1 MGSTTI
7 SFMHRRDFMTQ
18 SLAASALALSTTAAT
33 AAPTSKRPYF
43 ELRRYALNAGG
54 PVGKLADTYFAEAL
68 IPALNRLG
76 IAQVGAFKLDIGPDT
91 PTVYLLIPSASL
103 ETLGNLDAQL
113 AKDSAYLK
121 AAAPFLA
128 APAEHPAFHR
138 VDSTLLSSFDD
149 FAVPA
154 AGKRIFQLR
163 TYESPT
169 QQAHENKVAM
179 FANAEIGI
187 FRSVGMTPVFFAK
200 ALIGPDLPNIT
211 YMLVFSDQD
220 DLQAKWAAFGASPAW
235 KKLVA
240 MPGNGDDS
248 LIRKITNLYLS
259 PKPYSQI

>member
-1 MGSTTI
+1 
-7 SFMHRRDFMTQ
+7 MHRREFMTQ
-18 SLAASALALSTTAAT
+18 SLAASALALTPAAPT
-33 AAPTSKRPYF
+33 AAPKRPYF

-54 PVGKLADTYFAEAL
+54 PIGKLADTYFADAL

-76 IAQVGAFKLDIGPDT
+76 IAQVGAFKLDIGPET
-91 PTVYLLIPSASL
+91 PTVYLLIPSTSL
-103 ETLGNLDAQL
+103 ETLANLNALL
-113 AKDSAYLK
+113 AKDETYLK

-128 APAEHPAFHR
+128 APADHPAYHR
-138 VDSTLLSSFDD
+138 IDSTLLSAFDD
-149 FAVPA
+149 FAIPA

-163 TYESPT
+163 IYESPT

-200 ALIGPDLPNIT
+200 ALVGPNLPNLT

-248 LIRKITNLYLS
+248 LIRQITNLYLS